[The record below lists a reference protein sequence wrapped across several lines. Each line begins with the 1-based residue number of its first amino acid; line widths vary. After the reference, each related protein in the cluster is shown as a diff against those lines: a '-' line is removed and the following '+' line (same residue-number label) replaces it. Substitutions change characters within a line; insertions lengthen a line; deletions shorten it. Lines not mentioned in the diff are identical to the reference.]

1 MDITEPLYG
10 IYIYKS
16 TAYKKAVLIDDF
28 PSIFPARVIS
38 NLFPGLYSST
48 KVTKEKP
55 IRGCKVSHVRCGN

>member
-1 MDITEPLYG
+1 MDITEPLYE

-28 PSIFPARVIS
+28 LSIFPARVIS
-38 NLFPGLYSST
+38 NVFPALYSST

-55 IRGCKVSHVRCGN
+55 IRGCITSHVPCGN